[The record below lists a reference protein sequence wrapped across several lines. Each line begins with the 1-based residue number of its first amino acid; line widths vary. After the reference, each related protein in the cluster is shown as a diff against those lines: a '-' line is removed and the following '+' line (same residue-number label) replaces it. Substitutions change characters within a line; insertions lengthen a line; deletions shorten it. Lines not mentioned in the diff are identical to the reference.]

1 MYMTSTSPAA
11 TPALGARVSGPAS
24 SEKELVS
31 RVGRA
36 IEALR
41 GGQLVVL
48 VDEQDHGTAGVLL
61 QAADHVAPDDINF
74 MASHGRGLV
83 CLALTADQIQ
93 RLELPMMQ
101 RSRMDGVESSAFTV
115 SIEAARGVTT
125 GISSADRAR
134 TVTAAINPGAETGD
148 VVTPGHVFPLRA
160 KAGGVLV
167 RSGKTEAAVD
177 LARLAGRIPAGVL
190 CDVLAEDGNLASAAE
205 LDALA
210 AQHGLCL
217 LSIADL
223 ISYRLQTERLIR
235 RVDELE
241 VKLDLT
247 SSTWRVVVYEASVEQ
262 RELLALVKGDLSAH
276 RGPVLCRMHS
286 GAVLADTF
294 VSTQS
299 EGGKNL
305 DEAILAIEAAGSG
318 VVVYLP
324 PRARLRDELRG
335 LRRTLQRKSSPFA
348 AAPPGKPTPDEEAPR
363 GILREY
369 GLGAQVLRE
378 LGLRQIRLLTNS
390 PRKIAGISGYGL
402 DITERVPLLSMDA
415 P

>member
-1 MYMTSTSPAA
+1 MAPDSPSPASLREQRA
-11 TPALGARVSGPAS
+11 ALERTG
-24 SEKELVS
+24 K
-31 RVGRA
+31 A
-36 IEALR
+36 IDALR
-41 GGQLVVL
+41 AGKQIIL
-48 VDEQDHGTAGVLL
+48 VDEQAHGTAGVLL
-61 QAADHVAPDDINF
+61 QAADQTTPDDINF
-74 MASHGRGLV
+74 MATHGRGLV
-83 CLALTADQIQ
+83 CLAMTSEQIA

-101 RSRMDGVESSAFTV
+101 RPKIDDSPGAFTV
-115 SIEAARGVTT
+115 SIEAAIGVTT
-125 GISSADRAR
+125 GISAADRAR
-134 TVTAAINPGAETGD
+134 TVLAAINPDAEAGD

-160 KAGGVLV
+160 RPGGVLL

-177 LARLAGRIPAGVL
+177 LARLAGRVPAGVL
-190 CDVLAEDGNLASAAE
+190 CDILGDDGNLASLGE
-205 LDALA
+205 LEAF
-210 AQHGLCL
+210 AQTHSLTL

-235 RVDELE
+235 RVDELS
-241 VKLDLT
+241 VTLDQT
-247 SSTWRVVVYEASVEQ
+247 ASQWRVIVYEASVEG
-262 RELLALVKGDLSAH
+262 RELLALVKGDPTEAKQ
-276 RGPVLCRMHS
+276 PVLCRMHS

-299 EGGKNL
+299 DGGKNL
-305 DEAILAIEAAGSG
+305 EEAIAAIEEAGLG

-324 PRARLRDELRG
+324 PKSRLRDELRS
-335 LRRTLQRKSSPFA
+335 LRRTLQRQSSPYA
-348 AAPPGKPTPDEEAPR
+348 TEALKDDPAPR

-402 DITERVPLLSMDA
+402 DITERVPLLSMHNE